1 MQRLRLIIKAA
12 IVPLWI
18 QAGPLP
24 KFQEGCGLMPSA
36 REWGNVTQSL
46 ADVCQVG
53 NTGLVCQRQC
63 KFAYIIASIDQARE
77 VPSMPLNRHRD
88 ATGQEE
94 RKRNDT
100 LVGTLRA
107 EYGEKFA
114 PKFSEKMELG
124 TLKERLGLPLDASLN
139 DVLRHFKIRK

>member
-1 MQRLRLIIKAA
+1 VREKHAA
-12 IVPLWI
+12 INCEI
-18 QAGPLP
+18 
-24 KFQEGCGLMPSA
+24 
-36 REWGNVTQSL
+36 R
-46 ADVCQVG
+46 
-53 NTGLVCQRQC
+53 RI
-63 KFAYIIASIDQARE
+63 AYTIASNDPFRK
-77 VPSMPLNRHRD
+77 VLSMRLNRHRD

-114 PKFSEKMELG
+114 PKFSEAMQLG

-139 DVLRHFKIRK
+139 DVLRHFRIKE